1 MDGDAVGIEFNR
13 QLNLP
18 NNNDGKK
25 KTVTYDDFENENI
38 NLRSEKVA
46 IFSLSDVFKFKILNI
61 FL

>member
-18 NNNDGKK
+18 NNNEVKK
-25 KTVTYDDFENENI
+25 KPVTYDDFENENI